1 MSSIQSVQNAL
12 SGLMAARKRIEV
24 TSHNIANATTKGYS
38 RQQVAQVAAG
48 GGIVPRVFT
57 PSPVEAGGVITIGIE
72 RFTDDLLR
80 NRLNV
85 ASDASGQA
93 DATSKFMSRL
103 EGSMAE
109 PSDSGLSAQLG
120 AFWDAWGALAV
131 SPDSLAARQQVLDQ
145 ADLVTYTFH
154 RADTEM
160 TDTLSFAGSELS
172 QAAVEVNDLSQQVA
186 NLNAAVVAAS
196 PGSSERADML
206 DQRDR
211 IVERLSYLIGAQQTI
226 RADGQTAVY
235 VGGRLLVDNATVSE
249 VSSTSSQMTWLDTGS
264 QVAATGYVGSLHT
277 LVASTIPN
285 FRTKLD
291 AVAAQ
296 LVAAVNVL
304 HSAGADT
311 SGTTGRIF
319 FDPASTTAASIKLS
333 SDAANGVSGHPER
346 LAAAAATGGVF
357 DGSNASSIGVLADAA
372 GGVDTTY
379 EGFLAE
385 LGVTTKSAR
394 SKADAQTLVLSS
406 AQSDLNTISQVN
418 MDDELADLT
427 AAQRAYQ
434 ASARVVTAIDEML
447 QDLISHFGRVGS

>member
-1 MSSIQSVQNAL
+1 
-12 SGLMAARKRIEV
+12 
-24 TSHNIANATTKGYS
+24 
-38 RQQVAQVAAG
+38 
-48 GGIVPRVFT
+48 
-57 PSPVEAGGVITIGIE
+57 
-72 RFTDDLLR
+72 
-80 NRLNV
+80 
-85 ASDASGQA
+85 
-93 DATSKFMSRL
+93 
-103 EGSMAE
+103 
-109 PSDSGLSAQLG
+109 
-120 AFWDAWGALAV
+120 
-131 SPDSLAARQQVLDQ
+131 
-145 ADLVTYTFH
+145 
-154 RADTEM
+154 
-160 TDTLSFAGSELS
+160 
-172 QAAVEVNDLSQQVA
+172 
-186 NLNAAVVAAS
+186 
-196 PGSSERADML
+196 
-206 DQRDR
+206 
-211 IVERLSYLIGAQQTI
+211 
-226 RADGQTAVY
+226 
-235 VGGRLLVDNATVSE
+235 
-249 VSSTSSQMTWLDTGS
+249 
-264 QVAATGYVGSLHT
+264 
-277 LVASTIPN
+277 
-285 FRTKLD
+285 
-291 AVAAQ
+291 VAAQ

-319 FDPASTTAASIKLS
+319 FDPASTTAASITLS

>member
-1 MSSIQSVQNAL
+1 MSSIQSVHSAL
-12 SGLMAARKRIEV
+12 SGLTAARKRMEV

-57 PSPVEAGGVITIGIE
+57 PSPVEAGGVITIGVE
-72 RFTDDLLR
+72 RFTDSLLR
-80 NRLNV
+80 NRMNV
-85 ASDASGQA
+85 AADASGQA
-93 DATSKFMSRL
+93 DAASKFMSRL

-109 PSDSGLSAQLG
+109 PSDSGLSSQLG
-120 AFWDAWGALAV
+120 AFWDAWGALSV
-131 SPDSLAARQQVLDQ
+131 SPDSLASRQQVLDQ
-145 ADLVTYTFH
+145 AELVTYTFH

-160 TDTLSFAGSELS
+160 ADTLSFAGSELS
-172 QAAVEVNDLSQQVA
+172 QAAVEVNDLSNQVA

-211 IVERLSYLIGAQQTI
+211 IVERLSYLVGAQQTE
-226 RADGQTAVY
+226 RTDGQVAVY

-249 VSSTSSQMTWLDTGS
+249 VSSTSTQMTWLDTGS
-264 QVAATGYVGSLHT
+264 QVGATGYVGSLHT

-291 AVAAQ
+291 VVAAQ
-296 LVAAVNVL
+296 LVSAVNAL
-304 HSAGADT
+304 HVVGADT
-311 SGTTGRIF
+311 SGSTGRIF
-319 FDPASTTAASIKLS
+319 FNPAAVTAASIALS
-333 SDAANGVSGHPER
+333 TDVVNGVAGHPER
-346 LAAAAATGGVF
+346 LAAASAAGGVF
-357 DGSNASSIGVLADAA
+357 DGSNASSIGVLADAL
-372 GGVDTTY
+372 GGVDATY

-418 MDDELADLT
+418 MDDELADLM

-434 ASARVVTAIDEML
+434 ASARVVTAIDEIL
-447 QDLISHFGRVGS
+447 QTLINNFGRVGA